1 MEMEEVMK
9 DKNEDVTEKVEL
21 LKLEESAAIGCR

>member
-9 DKNEDVTEKVEL
+9 DKNEDVIKKIDF
-21 LKLEESAAIGCR
+21 LKLEESTTIF

>member
-9 DKNEDVTEKVEL
+9 DKNEDVIENFDF
-21 LKLEESAAIGCR
+21 LKLEESATIF

>member
-9 DKNEDVTEKVEL
+9 DKNEDLIEKIEL
-21 LKLEESAAIGCR
+21 LKLEESSTIGCK

>member
-9 DKNEDVTEKVEL
+9 DKNEDVIANIEL
-21 LKLEESAAIGCR
+21 LKLEESVAIGCR

>member
-9 DKNEDVTEKVEL
+9 DKNEDVIEKFDF
-21 LKLEESAAIGCR
+21 LKLEESATIF